1 MDSIHVFIKN
11 CEIQT
16 VLNEVF
22 AILNQNPAEIR
33 INDYGVVGF
42 YACDIEFAID
52 SNHELEDDCGI
63 KFSEYPISIG
73 LIKLRRGED
82 CLSYN
87 DLVLVLGKY
96 LAEKLAKKFN
106 CQTMLTINLVK
117 IIDEYSGLPKPL

>member
-1 MDSIHVFIKN
+1 MDSIDVFVKN
-11 CEIQT
+11 CEMQA
-16 VLNEVF
+16 VLTEVL
-22 AILNQNPAEIR
+22 AILNQNPATLR
-33 INDYGVVGF
+33 KNDYGGSFSF
-42 YACDIEFAID
+42 YACDIEFCIIPD
-52 SNHELEDDCGI
+52 SGLEDNLGI
-63 KFSEYPISIG
+63 KFSEYPIAIG

-117 IIDEYSGLPKPL
+117 IIDEYH